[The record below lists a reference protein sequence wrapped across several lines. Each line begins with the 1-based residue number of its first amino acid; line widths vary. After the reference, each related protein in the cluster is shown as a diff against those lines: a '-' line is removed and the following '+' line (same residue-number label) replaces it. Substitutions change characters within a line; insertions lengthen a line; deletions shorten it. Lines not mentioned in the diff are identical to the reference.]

1 MKGVPIYRDEFHM
14 TKTRNYNHIKK
25 TRFNKIH
32 KNIGAKLVE
41 FAGFEMPVQ
50 YSSIILE
57 HKAVRSSVGVFDV
70 SHMGEIFI
78 SGEKALDFVQLITV
92 NDASKLIPGRVQYSA
107 MCYADGGIVD
117 DLLVYK
123 IADDN
128 FMLVVNAANIEK
140 DFNWMVE
147 NNEYS
152 VEINNRSDDYSLLA
166 VQGPNSKNIIQK
178 LVEDELNLEYY
189 HFTQTRLAGVDMIIS
204 RTGYTGELGYE
215 LYFTGDEADAE
226 KVWNKIFEA
235 GKQYGIQP
243 AGLAARDSLRLEMG
257 FCLYGNDIDQTTNS
271 IEAGLGWITKLKKDK
286 FVGQEAIKKIKEEGV
301 NRRLVAIISNE
312 RIFPR
317 QGYGIVSDGKKIG
330 TITSGTVSPMLDKP
344 IALGYV
350 DAEYKSVGTKVNIVI
365 RNKEVPAE
373 IVKLPFIEK

>member
-1 MKGVPIYRDEFHM
+1 MKQ
-14 TKTRNYNHIKK
+14 

-32 KNIGAKLVE
+32 HTLGAKMVE
-41 FAGFEMPVQ
+41 FAGYEMPVQ
-50 YSSIILE
+50 YSSIISE
-57 HKAVRSSVGVFDV
+57 HKAVRNSAGVFDV

-78 SGEKALDFVQLITV
+78 SGEKALDFVQLLTI
-92 NDASKLIPGRVQYSA
+92 NDAFKLIPGKVQYSA
-107 MCYADGGIVD
+107 MCYADSGIVD

-123 IADDN
+123 IAEDN

-147 NNEYS
+147 NNEHS
-152 VEINNRSDDYSLLA
+152 VEIQNRSDDYSLLA

-178 LVEDELNLEYY
+178 LVDDELNLEYY
-189 HFTQTRLAGVDMIIS
+189 HFTQIRLAGVDMIIS

-215 LYFTGDEADAE
+215 LYFTGDEAEAE
-226 KVWNKIFEA
+226 KVWNNIFEA
-235 GKQYGIQP
+235 GKEYDIQP

-257 FCLYGNDIDQTTNS
+257 FCLYGNDIDQTTNP

-286 FVGQEAIKKIKEEGV
+286 FIGQDAIKKVKEEGIK
-301 NRRLVAIISNE
+301 RRLVAIISNE

-317 QGYGIVSDGKKIG
+317 QGYEIFTDGKKIG
-330 TITSGTVSPMLDKP
+330 TLTSGTVSPVLEKP
-344 IALGYV
+344 IALGYI
-350 DAEYKSVGTKVNIVI
+350 DAEYKSVGTKVTIVI
-365 RNKEVPAE
+365 RNKEAPAE